1 MLNDD
6 SKDTRKKKFMESLEE
21 KKKEDKRR
29 KALHAAREKQEQEKI
44 REEQRTHAQQVKDN
58 AKKVTIIQLFE
69 TIKEAR
75 KLAAELDPDTAAT
88 STGCF
93 S

>member
-1 MLNDD
+1 
-6 SKDTRKKKFMESLEE
+6 MESLEE
-21 KKKEDKRR
+21 KKKEDERR

-88 STGCF
+88 TLKEAQAAFLDNPESIAHLP
-93 S
+93 